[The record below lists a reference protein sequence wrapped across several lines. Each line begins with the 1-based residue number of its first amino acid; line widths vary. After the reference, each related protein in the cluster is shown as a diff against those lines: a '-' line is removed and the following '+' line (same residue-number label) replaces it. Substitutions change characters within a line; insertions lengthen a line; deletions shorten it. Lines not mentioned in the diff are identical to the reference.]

1 MLFFK
6 VSLFIQ
12 SWKQRQFD
20 YQNTKLQSAPLKL
33 EYKILDKILDE
44 LHVLQCEEF
53 ITRVCFRVIDRV
65 RQVCR
70 FPDGRS
76 IRRR

>member
-33 EYKILDKILDE
+33 EYKWPTVDVSVCANRAADLIVDE
-44 LHVLQCEEF
+44 LHVLQSEEF
-53 ITRVCFRVIDRV
+53 IA
-65 RQVCR
+65 
-70 FPDGRS
+70 
-76 IRRR
+76 

>member
-53 ITRVCFRVIDRV
+53 IA
-65 RQVCR
+65 
-70 FPDGRS
+70 
-76 IRRR
+76 